1 MFRLGTGNWR
11 ELEALCIDD
20 EALYGVHAEVHT
32 VCLPY
37 DKGVFSIYKNAG
49 TKKYNQLI
57 NQSINQSVSQS
68 VRQSVS

>member
-49 TKKYNQLI
+49 TKKIQSI
-57 NQSINQSVSQS
+57 DQSINQSISQS